1 MLFLVLM
8 LTGCGQQT
16 EELDKAMDL
25 RVQLLNS
32 QGCSFD
38 AEVTADYGDK
48 TYTFLMECK
57 TDGSGNLTFT
67 VLEPELISGITGKI
81 TGEDASL
88 TFDDAA
94 LSFELLA
101 DGQLSPVGA
110 PWVFIHTLAGG
121 YVTSCGK
128 DGEYIRLTVDDSY
141 KEDAFTLDIWLENEK
156 IPVQAEILWEGRR
169 ILTIAVRN
177 FTIL

>member
-1 MLFLVLM
+1 MFLVLM
-8 LTGCGQQT
+8 LTGCGKQT
-16 EELDKAMDL
+16 EELDKAMNL
-25 RVQLLNS
+25 RARLLNS
-32 QGCSFD
+32 QGCSFE

-48 TYTFLMECK
+48 TYTFLMECQ
-57 TDGSGNLTFT
+57 TDAQGNLTFT
-67 VLEPELISGITGKI
+67 VREPEVISGITGKI
-81 TGEDASL
+81 TGENASL

-110 PWVFIHTLAGG
+110 PWIFVNTLRGG
-121 YVTSCGK
+121 YVTSCGQ

-141 KEDAFTLDIWLENEK
+141 EDDAFTLDIWLENEDTP
-156 IPVQAEILWEGRR
+156 IQAEILWEGHR